1 MAFKK
6 DEFYSTQYSIRRTG
20 VPNTSSH
27 PFSGVFLTSPVS
39 FFFENDSPVSSYL
52 DVSPPDRRTIPSL
65 PNHRAPAPPA
75 DFIPIK
81 SRPST
86 SLPHPNQQS
95 FWFHPSLLTKSAMH
109 QKVNQVPII
118 LKFHPDL
125 IKMIGFWYR
134 MKVTTSSLWIKLIQW
149 GPNSLYS
156 TA

>member
-1 MAFKK
+1 MIPLFHHT
-6 DEFYSTQYSIRRTG
+6 STSLRPIGALY
-20 VPNTSSH
+20 P
-27 PFSGVFLTSPVS
+27 L
-39 FFFENDSPVSSYL
+39 
-52 DVSPPDRRTIPSL
+52 PSL

-125 IKMIGFWYR
+125 IKMIGF
-134 MKVTTSSLWIKLIQW
+134 
-149 GPNSLYS
+149 
-156 TA
+156 